1 MLSQGEPYFHL
12 FKLRPYD
19 REQKQVSENYVVFLV
34 GGILWLK
41 IIIVSSVH
49 KLSHFICRFG
59 ICHQNTYSLKI
70 YKTMHYK
77 CSACH
82 VSEAK

>member
-19 REQKQVSENYVVFLV
+19 REQKQVSENYVVFPV

-49 KLSHFICRFG
+49 KLSDFI
-59 ICHQNTYSLKI
+59 L
-70 YKTMHYK
+70 
-77 CSACH
+77 
-82 VSEAK
+82 